1 MQYLTSKNP
10 SLILAP
16 LQSTSQT
23 VLLAATMTILR
34 HTIVASN
41 DLSHFLNFAETVLSA
56 RYSNVHHHS
65 QLFLNV
71 FY

>member
-1 MQYLTSKNP
+1 VQYLTCNNP
-10 SLILAP
+10 SFIAAL
-16 LQSTSQT
+16 LQSISET
-23 VLLAATMTILR
+23 VLLTALNTILR

-41 DLSHFLNFAETVLSA
+41 GLSHFLKFPQTVLSA

-65 QLFLNV
+65 QLFLKI